1 MRKKGQII
9 LYVILLCIVIGSM
22 MLLKNCGKP
31 GFPVQHQGGSPGD
44 TIDVAIEYAPL
55 SCYMYDDTLGGFN
68 YDLLRL
74 VAREGNFKMKFHPVV
89 TLQKSLEELNDGTY
103 DILAAQ
109 LPVTSEYREE
119 YLFTVPVYLDRQVL
133 VQRKDSVG
141 ALKIKNQLGLA
152 NKKVHIVKGSPME
165 SRLRNLGREIGD
177 TIFVENESVYGPEQL
192 FLMVVT
198 GEIEYAVINEKVA
211 KDLLK
216 DYPLVDAGT
225 SISFTQFQSWILNKE
240 NKALND
246 SLNSILEKVKNTEGY
261 KNLYNRY
268 FK

>member
-9 LYVILLCIVIGSM
+9 LYIILLCIVICSM
-22 MLLKNCGKP
+22 ILLKNCGKDVFTAQP
-31 GFPVQHQGGSPGD
+31 HAESPGD

-89 TLQKSLEELNDGTY
+89 TLQKSLEELNNGTY

-109 LPVTSEYREE
+109 LPVTSEYRDE
-119 YLFTVPVYLDRQVL
+119 YLFTEPVYLDRQVL
-133 VQRKDSVG
+133 VQRMDSLGV
-141 ALKIKNQLGLA
+141 LKIKNQLDLA

-192 FLMVVT
+192 FLMVAT

-211 KDLLK
+211 QDLLK
-216 DYPLVDAGT
+216 DYPQVDAGT
-225 SISFTQFQSWILNKE
+225 NISFTQFQSWVLNKD
-240 NKALND
+240 NKTLND
-246 SLNSILEKVKNTEGY
+246 SLNSTLNKIKNTDGY
-261 KNLYNRY
+261 KKLYNRY